1 MKCSNSKSF
10 FIQKFYGI
18 PQILWYG
25 LVRMSKADNNNHYY
39 KIISAP
45 AYTNHEI
52 RVDDVS

>member
-1 MKCSNSKSF
+1 
-10 FIQKFYGI
+10 
-18 PQILWYG
+18 
-25 LVRMSKADNNNHYY
+25 MSKAVNNNHYY